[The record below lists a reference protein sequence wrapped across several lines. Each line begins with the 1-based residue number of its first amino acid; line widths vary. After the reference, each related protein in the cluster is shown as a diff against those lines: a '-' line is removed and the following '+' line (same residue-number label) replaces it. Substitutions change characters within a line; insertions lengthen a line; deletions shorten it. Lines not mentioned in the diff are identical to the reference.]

1 MPIAACNVLA
11 DMLAGT
17 ASIAAAAEAI
27 KKALGRVFRRSEAA
41 LSLLLPAERMEGTHV
56 GAAESRQ
63 RLRGG
68 CRPAVFAR
76 AVTHGHAAASRGAAG
91 ACVVQRWSIA
101 RAQGQTLHM

>member
-1 MPIAACNVLA
+1 MCL
-11 DMLAGT
+11 
-17 ASIAAAAEAI
+17 
-27 KKALGRVFRRSEAA
+27 RSEAA
-41 LSLLLPAERMEGTHV
+41 LSPLLPAERMEGTHV

-101 RAQGQTLHM
+101 RAQGQTLHMEKNRCNGRQY